1 MTTPFWWLIVDSP
14 SAAAAGG
21 GGDGDYFWDGNFVQ
35 CDFVVV
41 VVVVSFCREIV
52 DWSYDFG
59 DTR

>member
-1 MTTPFWWLIVDSP
+1 MDSP
-14 SAAAAGG
+14 SAAAGG
-21 GGDGDYFWDGNFVQ
+21 GGDGDYFWDGIFVQ

-41 VVVVSFCREIV
+41 VVVVAFCREIV

>member
-1 MTTPFWWLIVDSP
+1 MDSP

-21 GGDGDYFWDGNFVQ
+21 GGDEDHSRDGSFVQ
-35 CDFVVV
+35 CDFVVAL
-41 VVVVSFCREIV
+41 CREIV

>member
-1 MTTPFWWLIVDSP
+1 MDSP
-14 SAAAAGG
+14 SAAAAAG
-21 GGDGDYFWDGNFVQ
+21 GGDGDYFWDGNFVP

-41 VVVVSFCREIV
+41 VVALCREIV